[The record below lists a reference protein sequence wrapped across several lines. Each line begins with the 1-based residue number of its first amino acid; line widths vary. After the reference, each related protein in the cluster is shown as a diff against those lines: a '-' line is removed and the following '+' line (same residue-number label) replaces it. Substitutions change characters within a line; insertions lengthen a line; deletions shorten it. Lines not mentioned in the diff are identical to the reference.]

1 MTSFSTFTVDT
12 LLRIID
18 AEGIPVAETN
28 PKKGELVDHVNNF
41 VAELGFNIFS
51 SELKKDELQDAAKH
65 LKLDTSDVKNPTK
78 VFDHQPLFPT

>member
-1 MTSFSTFTVDT
+1 MTSFTTFTSET

-18 AEGIPVAETN
+18 AQSIPVAEDN
-28 PKKGELVDHVNNF
+28 PKKGQLVEHLNNF

-78 VFDHQPLFPT
+78 VYFCKISN